1 MGNKKIKIRF
11 ITYGD
16 RRFIKSRTRITNEA
30 KKLNFFDVLT
40 TYTEKHVSKI
50 KCFKTA
56 METPSFAKVYNHPR
70 GGGYWMWK
78 PLVILE
84 ELEKMDNEDILFY
97 SDAGLTISNELN
109 TIKKFKEYK
118 DVVNNHDTGICTWR
132 NIHIE
137 SKWTKADIFDHFN
150 VLDNP
155 EFHSTRQCSG
165 NRHVIRKCDESVEII
180 RTWWSTAVDHPH
192 LFSDQP
198 SKIPNFNNFI
208 ENRHDQSV
216 WSMIAKMHNVAQR
229 FDWYND
235 NPILLD
241 DKKRY

>member
-1 MGNKKIKIRF
+1 MTKIRF

-16 RRFIKSRTRITNEA
+16 RGFIKSRARITNEA

-56 METPSFAKVYNHPR
+56 MKTPSFAKVYNHPH

-84 ELEKMDNEDILFY
+84 ELEKMKDEDILFY
-97 SDAGLTISNELN
+97 SDAGLTIPNKPN
-109 TIKKFKEYK
+109 TVKKFKEYK
-118 DVVNNHDTGICTWR
+118 DVVNNHETGICTWR

-137 SKWTKADIFDHFN
+137 SKWTKADVFDHFN
-150 VLDNP
+150 VLDKP

-165 NRHVIRKCDESVEII
+165 GRLVIRKCDKSVEII
-180 RTWWSTAVDHPH
+180 RAWWNTAVDHPH

-198 SKIPNFNNFI
+198 SKIPNFDNFI
-208 ENRHDQSV
+208 EHRHDQSI
-216 WSMIAKMHNVAQR
+216 WSMIAKLYNVSQR
-229 FDWYND
+229 YDWYND
-235 NPILLD
+235 NPIILD
-241 DKKRY
+241 NKKRC